1 MKRYEYRNDCI
12 THKTIKAKEVA
23 KLPNNI
29 DLNFST
35 AHIRLYKADIENC
48 FYCSLA
54 IPKFKDDEDYVLEL
68 YFSENSNN
76 DEYGSNKNAEELD
89 FAENPSNDFY
99 YDVSLNDHSFDTL
112 VKSIKCYFEYKKECG
127 QWHLLL
133 QMKIKGTGFNGYAL
147 LEDEL
152 YKTNN
157 T

>member
-1 MKRYEYRNDCI
+1 MKKYEYKNDCVI
-12 THKTIKAKEVA
+12 HKTIKAKEVA
-23 KLPNNI
+23 KLPSNI

-35 AHIRLYKADIENC
+35 AHIRFYKADIEDC

-54 IPKFKDDEDYVLEL
+54 IPKFKNDEDYVLEL
-68 YFSENSNN
+68 DFLENSND
-76 DEYGSNKNAEELD
+76 DEYDDNKNAEELD

-99 YDVSLNDHSFDTL
+99 YDVSLNSHSFDTL
-112 VKSIKCYFEYKKECG
+112 VKSIKCCFEYKKEYG
-127 QWHLLL
+127 QWCLLL
-133 QMKIKGTGFNGYAL
+133 QMRIKGTGFNGCAF